1 MKKFRPLTT
10 TNTSIRA
17 TIPNLLTLCNL
28 LCGCVGIWFLFTS
41 HPGLAGIMVFIAAL
55 FDVLDGLMARCL
67 NATSDLGVQLDS
79 LSDVVSFGV
88 LPSFMAFDMMIRSQD
103 FAWKGWAFLAF
114 LMALCSAYR
123 LAKFNIDTTQKE
135 SFSGLPTPMNAI
147 FWAALCLYQVQSELE
162 LHVYYVAV
170 LSVMFSILM
179 ICPWRMFS
187 LKSKDWS
194 WNARKFFYLYILLCI
209 LSVSAFGFLGI
220 CIAVVFYPVF
230 SFAHYHIGN
239 NIVASREGTL
249 SDNLK

>member
-1 MKKFRPLTT
+1 MTT

-17 TIPNLLTLCNL
+17 FIPNLLTLCNL
-28 LCGCVGIWFLFTS
+28 LCGCVGIWFLFS
-41 HPGLAGIMVFIAAL
+41 GHFAWAGIMVFIAAL
-55 FDVLDGLMARCL
+55 FDVLDGLTARCL

-103 FAWKGWAFLAF
+103 FTWKGWAFLAF

-135 SFSGLPTPMNAI
+135 SFSGLPTPMNAV
-147 FWAALCLYQVQSELE
+147 FWAALCLYQARSGME

-187 LKSKDWS
+187 LKGKGWS
-194 WNARKFFYLYILLCI
+194 WDERKFFYLYILLCV
-209 LSVSAFGFLGI
+209 LSVSVFGFLGI

-239 NIVASREGTL
+239 NIVANREGTL